1 MILSDIAIQQLEDLR
16 SVIGQLSDEEFMR
29 PLSLLDGVSIG
40 KHIRHTLEFHQCL
53 FAEGKV
59 ISYDK
64 RARNGKLEEV
74 REEAFSH
81 IDDLGIR
88 LRFVQLDRI
97 LNMSVQYGDHELQV
111 TTSVQRE
118 MAFLIEHTVHHM
130 AILRIALT
138 ACFPHVCYNPEF
150 GYADSTIRFREQTKI
165 AI

>member
-1 MILSDIAIQQLEDLR
+1 M
-16 SVIGQLSDEEFMR
+16 
-29 PLSLLDGVSIG
+29 
-40 KHIRHTLEFHQCL
+40 
-53 FAEGKV
+53 
-59 ISYDK
+59 
-64 RARNGKLEEV
+64 LEEV
-74 REEAFSH
+74 REEAFSY
-81 IDDLGIR
+81 IDALGIR

-97 LNMSVQYGDHELQV
+97 LNMSVQYGEHELQV

-138 ACFPHVCYNPEF
+138 SCFPHVRYNPEF